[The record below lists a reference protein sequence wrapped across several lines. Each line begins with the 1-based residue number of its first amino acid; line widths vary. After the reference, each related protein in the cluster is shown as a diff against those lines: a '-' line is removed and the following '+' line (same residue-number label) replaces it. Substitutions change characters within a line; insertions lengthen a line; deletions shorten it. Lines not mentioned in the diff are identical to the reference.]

1 MMIDWLSATIT
12 APSGLSVGYDS
23 GRNLKLNPHGEIIR
37 ETRSPLAVKDDA
49 DPSSSRNFL
58 VFTPDQR
65 TLYLSGNPVKLIQGH
80 NLFGSDDL
88 NGLYLEAGVFIRRN
102 AGLFPSPES
111 YDSCEFTKPK
121 YSRIDITRSYRFN
134 TQTEVSEFIRY
145 TAGTARSRHGAAVL
159 HGSETAYFGKN
170 SRRWSMKVYD
180 KHSEFLK
187 NSSALCRNKFTRGIL
202 RPLMQEEN
210 DLIDWSKGIVRFEL
224 CLRGQE
230 LTVINK
236 QILHN
241 ALPDWLSVWT
251 SYYEKIQFNDN
262 AAMTTDHTLLEA
274 TLKPSQKAVFE
285 LWRSGKDLRSIYPK
299 PTFYRHRS
307 AILAVLGV
315 DIASPPSTDSDSAR
329 STTGL
334 DPARFDPEPLESRL
348 VEPRKEL
355 KEAYKLI

>member
-12 APSGLSVGYDS
+12 APNSLSVGYDS
-23 GRNLKLNPHGEIIR
+23 GRNLKLSPHGEIIR
-37 ETRSPLAVKDDA
+37 ETRSPLSVKDDA
-49 DPSSSRNFL
+49 DPSHSRNFL

-65 TLYLSGNPVKLIQGH
+65 TLYLSGNPVKLLQGH

-88 NGLYLEAGVFIRRN
+88 NGLYLEAGMFVRSN

-111 YDSCEFTKPK
+111 YDACEFTKPK
-121 YSRIDITRSYRFN
+121 YSRIDITRSYRFD
-134 TQTEVSEFIRY
+134 TQKEVSEFIRY
-145 TAGTARSRHGAAVL
+145 TAGTARSRHGAPQL
-159 HGSETAYFGKN
+159 FGSETAYFGKN

-187 NSSALCRNKFTRGIL
+187 NSSALYRNKFTRGIL
-202 RPLMQEEN
+202 RPFIEEQS

-230 LTVINK
+230 LTAINNG
-236 QILHN
+236 ILQGV
-241 ALPDWLSVWT
+241 LPDWLSVWT

-285 LWRSGKDLRSIYPK
+285 LWRSGKDLRSIYPAR
-299 PTFYRHRS
+299 TFYRHRS
-307 AILAVLGV
+307 SILAVLGV
-315 DIASPPSTDSDSAR
+315 DIASPPSTDLDSPG
-329 STTGL
+329 SNSVLT
-334 DPARFDPEPLESRL
+334 PERFDPEPLESRL
-348 VEPRKEL
+348 VEPREEL
-355 KEAYKLI
+355 KQAYKLI

>member
-12 APSGLSVGYDS
+12 APNELSVGYDS

-37 ETRSPLAVKDDA
+37 ETRSPLAVKDDT

-65 TLYLSGNPVKLIQGH
+65 TLYLSGNPVKLLQGH

-111 YDSCEFTKPK
+111 YGACEFTKPK
-121 YSRIDITRSYRFN
+121 YSRVDVTRSYRFD
-134 TQTEVSEFIRY
+134 TQKEVAEFIRY
-145 TAGTARSRHGAAVL
+145 TAGTARSRHGAAQL
-159 HGSETAYFGKN
+159 FGSETAYFGKN

-187 NSSALCRNKFTRGIL
+187 NGTAFGKTKFFSGIL
-202 RPLMQEEN
+202 KAFSPGESELLE
-210 DLIDWSKGIVRFEL
+210 WSKGIVRFEL

-230 LTVINK
+230 LAAINAGIGK
-236 QILHN
+236 N
-241 ALPDWLSVWT
+241 ELPDWLSIWT

-262 AAMTTDHTLLEA
+262 TAMTTDHTLLEV
-274 TLKPSQKAVFE
+274 TLKPSQRAVFE

-299 PTFYRHRS
+299 PTFYRHRK

-315 DIASPPSTDSDSAR
+315 DIASPPSTDSDSPG
-329 STTGL
+329 SSPVL
-334 DPARFDPEPLESRL
+334 NPERFDPEPLESRL
-348 VEPRKEL
+348 VEPREEL
-355 KEAYKLI
+355 KHAYKLI